1 MKEVKINKINVIKNK
16 LTNEYPYIN
25 VIVIK
30 SNNKTYLELCYNPT
44 KNTKNINKFNSLDGG
59 IKDRIVRKTKN
70 LLKQYKFDYL
80 PHSIHKYI
88 FSIR

>member
-1 MKEVKINKINVIKNK
+1 MKEVKTNKINVIKNK

-44 KNTKNINKFNSLDGG
+44 KNIQNINKFNSLDGG

-70 LLKQYKFDYL
+70 LLKQYKLDYL

-88 FSIR
+88 FAIR